1 MTPWG
6 KTSLGEGTP
15 AAAEP
20 EPAPRVA
27 VPLRPAVLVTAV
39 TSRGLVRTGN
49 EDRIGALG
57 WLAPLEQP
65 APVTLSAL
73 DTGHL
78 VVAVADGLGGHAA
91 GEVASQMAVSRLMDA
106 APGLDTAEA
115 VRSALA
121 RIHSELL
128 EQGARRPDWA
138 GMATT
143 IAAVIV
149 TPRSVLC
156 AHVGDSRIYYVEAG
170 LLDQLTE
177 DDAVRG
183 VLEQCLGGQPGRPF
197 DPHVREMRRDMPA
210 RYLLCSDGLH
220 GCVPR
225 DLIRDLAA
233 VDSPLAAAAG
243 LHSAAMRA
251 GAPDNVSLCL
261 VDVIPASAA
270 APPTPG
276 QPSAPPAGGRS
287 GEGAGR

>member
-6 KTSLGEGTP
+6 KTSLGEDTP
-15 AAAEP
+15 AAAAP
-20 EPAPRVA
+20 EPAPRAA

-73 DTGHL
+73 DTGQL

-91 GEVASQMAVSRLMDA
+91 GEVASRMAISKLMEM
-106 APGLDTAEA
+106 APGLDSAEA

-121 RIHSELL
+121 RIHAELL
-128 EQGARRPDWA
+128 EQGASRPDWA

-143 IAAVIV
+143 ITAVIV

-156 AHVGDSRIYYVEAG
+156 AHVGDSRIYYVEPG

-177 DDAVRG
+177 DDAVHG

-197 DPHVREMRRDMPA
+197 DPHVREMRRDMTA

-225 DLIRDLAA
+225 DSIRDLAA
-233 VDSPLAAAAG
+233 ADSPVTAAAG
-243 LHSAAMRA
+243 LLSAAIQA

-261 VDVIPASAA
+261 VDVMPASAA
-270 APPTPG
+270 APPAGG
-276 QPSAPPAGGRS
+276 QPPAPPASGRP

>member
-27 VPLRPAVLVTAV
+27 VSPRPAVVVTAV

-73 DTGHL
+73 DTGQL

-106 APGLDTAEA
+106 APGLDTAAA

-121 RIHSELL
+121 RIHAELL
-128 EQGARRPDWA
+128 EQGASRPDWA

-183 VLEQCLGGQPGRPF
+183 VLEQCLGGQPGLPF

-225 DLIRDLAA
+225 DSIRDLAA
-233 VDSPLAAAAG
+233 DNYPVTAAAG
-243 LHSAAMRA
+243 LLSAAMRA

-261 VDVIPASAA
+261 VNVAPASAA
-270 APPTPG
+270 APPAGG
-276 QPSAPPAGGRS
+276 QPPAPPAGGRP